1 MGASTRA
8 LAVIPALLAVLT
20 LTLLWVLGRDA
31 NPGLLGFRL
40 DDAWILAVYGQGLL
54 EDGFL
59 SYVPGI
65 PSTGCTSPLW
75 GAVFALVH
83 ALFGETTDGVVIA
96 VMLVSA
102 SLHVWLA
109 VYAGL
114 LVRRLTDDALA
125 GAVGGSLVAMATPFA
140 AASFSGME
148 VVLTG
153 LLLLAGVGAAT
164 RARWLSSGV
173 FLALAA
179 LSRPES
185 ASVALLVGTF
195 AALDAKSPSNA
206 ARRLA
211 RFTLPLALGAGLFIG
226 YDLWA
231 SGAPLPATFYAKK
244 STALPDLPRR
254 FRVAFD
260 DMLSIVPP
268 LGLGLGWFALLGF
281 VPDKS
286 ATRLDNVKPPRRT
299 LVVPLIAGLVYLTAN
314 LYLINPR
321 DPGAFYHQR
330 YLLPAVPLILVGLA
344 LGAWRLGGFFP
355 GRLARAPIGL
365 LALLSV
371 IQAGL
376 TVAPESEHLHNDVRN
391 INEVQRALGV
401 WLGERIAPGT
411 WIAASDA
418 GAIRY
423 FSGLPTIDVLGLN
436 TAEMLGH
443 DERFVREHPVAA
455 MTVMPGWLRPREPDT
470 TRVLHNLRTE
480 HYTVTGDPNMA
491 VQRIVVA
498 NPSLER
504 PGGAASTIRIGFE
517 GIRSFE
523 LEFLRAPLLRSTGT
537 APVAP
542 SSP

>member
-1 MGASTRA
+1 MGARPKA

-31 NPGLLGFRL
+31 NPGALGFRL

-83 ALFGETTDGVVIA
+83 ALFGETTDRVVIA
-96 VMLVSA
+96 VVLVSA

-109 VYAGL
+109 VYSGL
-114 LVRRLTDDALA
+114 LVRRLTGDALA
-125 GAVGGSLVAMATPFA
+125 GVVGGGLVAIATPFA

-164 RARWLSSGV
+164 RARWLSSGL

-195 AALDAKSPSNA
+195 AALDAESPSNA

-211 RFTLPLALGAGLFIG
+211 RFALPLALGAGLFIG

-244 STALPDLPRR
+244 STALSDLPRR
-254 FRVAFD
+254 FGVAFD
-260 DMLSIVPP
+260 DMLSTVPP

-281 VPDKS
+281 VPSNS
-286 ATRLDNVKPPRRT
+286 AARPDCVKRPRRT
-299 LVVPLIAGLVYLTAN
+299 LVLLLIAGLVYLAAN

-344 LGAWRLGGFFP
+344 LGAWRLGGFLP

-365 LALLSV
+365 LALVSV

-443 DERFVREHPVAA
+443 DERFIREHPVAA
-455 MTVMPGWLRPREPDT
+455 MTVMPAWLRPREPDA
-470 TRVLHNLRTE
+470 TRVLHSVWTE
-480 HYTVTGDPNMA
+480 HYTVTRDPNMA
-491 VQRIVVA
+491 VQRVVVA
-498 NPSLER
+498 NPNLER
-504 PGGAASTIRIGFE
+504 PDGAAPTIRLGFE

-523 LEFLRAPLLRSTGT
+523 LEFLRAPPLRPNGA
-537 APVAP
+537 APDAP
-542 SSP
+542 ASP

>member
-1 MGASTRA
+1 MSVRPKAV
-8 LAVIPALLAVLT
+8 AVIPGLLAVLT
-20 LTLLWVLGRDA
+20 LTLLWGLGRGA
-31 NPGLLGFRL
+31 NTGALGFRL

-75 GAVFALVH
+75 GAIFGLAH
-83 ALFGETTDGVVIA
+83 ALFGGTTAGVVLF
-96 VMLVSA
+96 VMLLSA
-102 SLHVWLA
+102 SLHVGLA
-109 VYAGL
+109 VYSGL
-114 LVRRLTDDALA
+114 LVRRLTGDALA
-125 GAVGGSLVAMATPFA
+125 GVVGGGLVAVATPFA

-153 LLLLAGVGAAT
+153 LLLLGGVGAAT
-164 RARWLSSGV
+164 GGRWFSSGL
-173 FLALAA
+173 FLTLAA

-185 ASVALLVGTF
+185 ASVALVVGAF
-195 AALDAKSPSNA
+195 VALDAKSLSNA
-206 ARRLA
+206 AYRLV
-211 RFTLPLALGAGLFIG
+211 RFAPPLALGAGLFIG

-231 SGAPLPATFYAKK
+231 SGAPLPATFYAKR
-244 STALPDLPRR
+244 SVVLPDLPRR
-254 FRVAFD
+254 LGVAFQQ
-260 DMLSIVPP
+260 MLPAVPP
-268 LGLGLGWFALLGF
+268 LGLGVGWFALLGL
-281 VPDKS
+281 VPGGSQAGHDGP
-286 ATRLDNVKPPRRT
+286 APRRST
-299 LVVPLIAGLVYLTAN
+299 LVLPLIAGLAYLAAN

-344 LGAWRLGGFFP
+344 LGAWRLG
-355 GRLARAPIGL
+355 RLLPDRGARAPLGL
-365 LALLSV
+365 LALVSLL
-371 IQAGL
+371 QAGL
-376 TVAPESEHLHNDVRN
+376 TVAPESQHLHNDVRN

-443 DERFVREHPVAA
+443 DETFIREHPVAA
-455 MTVMPGWLRPREPDT
+455 IAVMPAWLRPREPEA
-470 TRVLHNLRTE
+470 TRVLYSVRTDD
-480 HYTVTGDPNMA
+480 YTVTHDANMA
-491 VQRIVVA
+491 VQRVVVA
-498 NPSLER
+498 NPDLELSDDVAPTVR
-504 PGGAASTIRIGFE
+504 LRFE

-523 LEFLRAPLLRSTGT
+523 LGFLREPPLRAESPAPDS
-537 APVAP
+537 A
-542 SSP
+542 SP